1 MHAKCLEGRQEQSR
15 TFGNTGCKTWERERG
30 GSFLKSAQPLAE
42 KEEGTTTWFA
52 VHIGSLRHAI
62 FDTFADE
69 KGRDAHL
76 NGEIANNHFSRALEL
91 FENEPEFHN
100 LTILAEMAPGG
111 QQGARAH
118 AS

>member
-1 MHAKCLEGRQEQSR
+1 MAGMRL
-15 TFGNTGCKTWERERG
+15 GCGARSLPIQCILRERG

-76 NGEIANNHFSRALEL
+76 NGEIAKNHFSRALEL

>member
-1 MHAKCLEGRQEQSR
+1 MDKFGILAILDAKPGKEKEV
-15 TFGNTGCKTWERERG
+15 EA
-30 GSFLKSAQPLAE
+30 FLRSAQALAE

-52 VHIGSLRHAI
+52 VHIASQRYAI

-76 NGEIANNHFSRALEL
+76 NGEIAKSLFSRAMEL
-91 FENEPEFHN
+91 FESEPDVHN
-100 LTILAEMAPGG
+100 LTILAEKVPGA
-111 QQGARAH
+111 QQKGARAQ

>member
-1 MHAKCLEGRQEQSR
+1 MDKFGILAILDAKPGKEKEV
-15 TFGNTGCKTWERERG
+15 ED
-30 GSFLKSAQPLAE
+30 FLKSAQSLAE

-52 VHIGSLRHAI
+52 VHIASFRYAI

-76 NGEIANNHFSRALEL
+76 NGEIAKNLFGRALEL
-91 FENEPEFHN
+91 FESEPDVHN
-100 LTILAEMAPGG
+100 VTILAEKVPGAQ

>member
-1 MHAKCLEGRQEQSR
+1 VVCGPYR
-15 TFGNTGCKTWERERG
+15 
-30 GSFLKSAQPLAE
+30 
-42 KEEGTTTWFA
+42 
-52 VHIGSLRHAI
+52 VSLRHAI

>member
-1 MHAKCLEGRQEQSR
+1 
-15 TFGNTGCKTWERERG
+15 
-30 GSFLKSAQPLAE
+30 
-42 KEEGTTTWFA
+42 
-52 VHIGSLRHAI
+52 VHIESQRYAI

-76 NGEIANNHFSRALEL
+76 NGEIAKSLFGRALEL
-91 FENEPEFHN
+91 FESEPDVHN
-100 LTILAEMAPGG
+100 VTILAEKVPGAQ

>member
-1 MHAKCLEGRQEQSR
+1 MNKVGLLAILDAKPGKE
-15 TFGNTGCKTWERERG
+15 KRG

>member
-1 MHAKCLEGRQEQSR
+1 MHAKCLEGRHEQSR

-76 NGEIANNHFSRALEL
+76 NGEIALFSRALEL